1 VLASLSDTYRREDL
15 GRHAAVVAGWVLG
28 ELTAGRI
35 PIRNGDEAATLLR
48 ALVDVARIEAG
59 QATSTALVAHVGTG
73 AAAEVLALRDQARR
87 ALGQGIDTAVTGA
100 SLDAVSYPATAGDDI
115 PGDDT

>member
-1 VLASLSDTYRREDL
+1 MGTSGKV
-15 GRHAAVVAGWVLG
+15 
-28 ELTAGRI
+28 

-59 QATSTALVAHVGTG
+59 EATSTAVVAHVGAG

-87 ALGQGIDTAVTGA
+87 ALGRGMVVDVDQ
-100 SLDAVSYPATAGDDI
+100 GDDVVSE
-115 PGDDT
+115 